1 MRTPCGL
8 CRSGF
13 NWRGIATRSPAYPVG
28 DLELNVYIVTDWA
41 RLNQSCFIYYNS
53 CQQVT
58 AMSKSRTAAH
68 TSMRE
73 LIVSRFSELTPAERK
88 VGRVI
93 LDVYPT
99 AGLQSVAELRQSA

>member
-13 NWRGIATRSPAYPVG
+13 NWRGVAMRSLAYPFG
-28 DLELNVYIVTDWA
+28 DLKSDVYIDTDRA
-41 RLNQSCFIYYNS
+41 RPNQSCFICYSS
-53 CQQVT
+53 CQQATV
-58 AMSKSRTAAH
+58 MSKSRTAAQA
-68 TSMRE
+68 SIRE
-73 LIVSRFSELTPAERK
+73 LILGRFSELTPAERK

-99 AGLQSVAELRQSA
+99 AGL